1 MSLYIFGHP
10 TYRHTTIFS
19 THIFNNH
26 AYFIINNNNT
36 PIFNIKLPSSHH
48 ILTIHQPI
56 NMITQTLDHSSH
68 HSHIFIIKN
77 KTTIWNAPYIPYFS
91 KVAPRTSKKKPLLFP
106 PRWFFILQLYIY
118 SCSTLQGLQSG
129 KNRKKISFFL
139 QKFLHG
145 RNIPPSCSLSL
156 FFCCSS
162 PFFWLIH
169 EMRLGGLNWDLC
181 VWFSLG

>member
-91 KVAPRTSKKKPLLFP
+91 KVAPRTSKKKLLLFP
-106 PRWFFILQLYIY
+106 PRWFFLLHLYIY

-129 KNRKKISFFL
+129 KTRKKFLNFSCKNTLWPKLGFFL
-139 QKFLHG
+139 PQNYFFLC
-145 RNIPPSCSLSL
+145 CSLSL
-156 FFCCSS
+156 FKA
-162 PFFWLIH
+162 H
-169 EMRLGGLNWDLC
+169 ENGRGN
-181 VWFSLG
+181 